1 MVPEPTARPKP
12 SPLRA
17 LHPGLAF
24 RRIEPNLNLPN
35 AITLARLVS
44 VPLAIWLVL
53 GGHYGSAF
61 WIFIAAGLSDAADGY
76 IAKHFDRRTSL
87 GAVLDPAADKALL
100 TGLSITLFVTGHL
113 PGWLVSLVVL
123 RDVMIVLGYVALRA
137 SVGQQRLGPLFI
149 SKINTLIQITLVG
162 FVLARLGIGAQ
173 PGLGETLLVAAAA
186 VTTVLSGL
194 SYLLRWGRISS
205 GAEPKS

>member
-17 LHPGLAF
+17 LLPDLAF
-24 RRIEPNLNLPN
+24 RRVEPNLNLPN
-35 AITLARLVS
+35 AITLARLAS

-53 GGHYGSAF
+53 GGGYAAAF

-76 IAKHFDRRTSL
+76 IAKNFNRRTPL

-100 TGLSITLFVTGHL
+100 TGLSVTLFMTGHL

-123 RDVMIVLGYVALRA
+123 RDALIVLGYIALRA
-137 SVGQQRLGPLFI
+137 SVGPQHLGPLFI
-149 SKINTLIQITLVG
+149 SKVNTLTQIALVG
-162 FVLARLGIGAQ
+162 FVLARLGVGAT
-173 PGLGETLLVAAAA
+173 PGWGDALLVAAAA

-194 SYLLRWGRISS
+194 SYLLRWGRIIFA
-205 GAEPKS
+205 AERTP

>member
-1 MVPEPTARPKP
+1 MVPEPTARSKP

-24 RRIEPNLNLPN
+24 RRVEPNLNLPN

-53 GGHYGSAF
+53 DGRYAASF
-61 WIFIAAGLSDAADGY
+61 WVFIAAGLSDAVDGY
-76 IAKHFDRRTSL
+76 IAKNFDRRTPL

-100 TGLSITLFVTGHL
+100 TGLAVRLFATGHL
-113 PGWLVSLVVL
+113 PGWLVALMVV
-123 RDVMIVLGYVALRA
+123 RDALIVLGYAALRA
-137 SVGQQRLGPLFI
+137 SVGPRRLGPLFV
-149 SKINTLIQITLVG
+149 SKINTLIQIALVG
-162 FVLARLGIGAQ
+162 FVLARLGVGAT
-173 PGLGETLLVAAAA
+173 PGWGDALLVAAAA

-194 SYLLRWGRISS
+194 SYLLRWGRIIV
-205 GAEPKS
+205 GAEPKL

>member
-1 MVPEPTARPKP
+1 MLPEPTARPKP

-24 RRIEPNLNLPN
+24 RRVEPNLNLPN

-53 GGHYGSAF
+53 GGRYGAAF
-61 WIFIAAGLSDAADGY
+61 WIFIAAGLSDAVDGY
-76 IAKHFDRRTSL
+76 IAKHFDRRTPL

-100 TGLSITLFVTGHL
+100 TGLSVTLFATGHL
-113 PGWLVSLVVL
+113 PGWLVALMVL
-123 RDVMIVLGYVALRA
+123 RDAMIVLGYIVLRA
-137 SVGQQRLGPLFI
+137 SVGPQRLGPLFV
-149 SKINTLIQITLVG
+149 SKINTLIQIALVG
-162 FVLARLGIGAQ
+162 FVLARLGVGAT
-173 PGLGETLLVAAAA
+173 PGWGDALLIAAAS

-194 SYLLRWGRISS
+194 SYLLRWGRIIS
-205 GAEPKS
+205 GAEPTS

>member
-24 RRIEPNLNLPN
+24 RRVERNLNLPN

-53 GGHYGSAF
+53 GGRYAAAF
-61 WIFIAAGLSDAADGY
+61 WVFVAAGLSDAADGY
-76 IAKHFDRRTSL
+76 IAKHFDRRTPL

-100 TGLSITLFVTGHL
+100 TGLFITLFATGHL
-113 PGWLVSLVVL
+113 PFWLVSLVVL
-123 RDVMIVLGYVALRA
+123 RDALIVLGYVILRT
-137 SVGQQRLGPLFI
+137 SVGPQHLGPLYI
-149 SKINTLIQITLVG
+149 SKINTLIQIALVG
-162 FVLARLGIGAQ
+162 FVLARLGVGAQ
-173 PGLGETLLVAAAA
+173 PGWGEALLIAAAA
-186 VTTVLSGL
+186 ITTVLSGL
-194 SYLLRWGRISS
+194 SYLVRWGRLIFA
-205 GAEPKS
+205 AERTP